1 MSIASPE
8 RPLIFG
14 EILFD
19 SFPDGS
25 RVLGG
30 APFNVAWHLQGF
42 GATPLFI
49 SRIGRDAPGEEVRAL
64 MSAWRMDMTGIQ
76 LDDRHPTG
84 LVQIKLHEGQPEYT
98 IVPEQAYDFIDA
110 AAALYASSSLKP
122 ALLYHGTLALRHP
135 ASRDAWTQLCSAT
148 AAPRCVDIN
157 LRAPWWDPG
166 LVEDVLH
173 GAAWAKLNDEELL
186 ALTGEDASRLQQA
199 AQDLRCRYR
208 LPLLIVTRGA
218 SGAMLLTDEALLEEA
233 PLAVS
238 GVVDTVGA
246 GDAFSAVAL
255 LGMLRGWSL
264 LDTLQRALE
273 FAARICTIRGA
284 TVQDD
289 ALYHDYLSRWGEEQL
304 AD

>member
-1 MSIASPE
+1 MSIAMQE
-8 RPLIFG
+8 RPLVFG

-19 SFPDGS
+19 NFPDGA

-42 GATPLFI
+42 GLAPLFL
-49 SRIGRDAPGEEVRAL
+49 SRIGQDAPGAEVQAL
-64 MSAWRMDMTGIQ
+64 MSAWHMDLSGIQ
-76 LDDRHPTG
+76 IDDQHPTG
-84 LVQIKLHEGQPEYT
+84 QVQVSLHEGQPEYA
-98 IVPEQAYDFIDA
+98 IMPDQAYDFIDGPTV
-110 AAALYASSSLKP
+110 LSASGAVRP

-135 ASRDAWTQLCSAT
+135 VSRAAWAQLCTAV

-157 LRAPWWDPG
+157 LRAPWWESG
-166 LVEDVLH
+166 LIQDVLH

-186 ALTGEDASRLQQA
+186 ALSGDKPVPLQQA
-199 AQDLRCRYR
+199 ARALRCRYR
-208 LPLLIVTRGA
+208 LPLLIVTCGA
-218 SGAMLLTDEALLEEA
+218 AGAMLLTDECFLEET

-238 GVVDTVGA
+238 GVIDTVGA

-255 LGMLRGWSL
+255 LGMMRAWSL
-264 LDTLQRALE
+264 QDTLQRALE

-284 TVQDD
+284 TVQDL
-289 ALYHDYLSRWGEEQL
+289 ALYHDCLVSWGEEKI